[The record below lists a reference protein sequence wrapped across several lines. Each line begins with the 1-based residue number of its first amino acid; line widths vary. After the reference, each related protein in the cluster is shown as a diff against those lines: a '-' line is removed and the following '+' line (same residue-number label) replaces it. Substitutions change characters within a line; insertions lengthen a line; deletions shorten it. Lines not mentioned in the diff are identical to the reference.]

1 MLQDLIKTV
10 IQPIHKNTKFQ
21 RKENDFELI

>member
-1 MLQDLIKTV
+1 MLQDMIKTV